1 MRLSLEPS
9 LIERRLKKY
18 DTINLIVLRDFM
30 SYIPKIEEAY
40 DRLGFKPRDNQL
52 EHCNRI
58 VGAMLDDN
66 ARHVILSAPT
76 GTGKSIIG
84 AVVADT
90 VHQIKSPHQS
100 ANASFLLTAT
110 NVLGQQY
117 FDSFSNPKD
126 PLDTTFRFIKG
137 ATNYNCSALS
147 TDEEPQ
153 TAENCSIRLFQKTGM
168 DQMIAE
174 HCNKCEFQI
183 NRSLRDKSR
192 HLITNYSYYFTD
204 RLSMELL
211 AHRTVCVFDEAHLLN
226 DLYTDHCAIQFTEKG
241 LYATQMEVS
250 EHLSLGETD
259 IFKHLKMVG
268 SHLANDKIR
277 DDTYMQY
284 IRILADVY
292 TQITEAAQ
300 QEAERS
306 IRAPARYLKLTKMSK
321 KYFGKAGKILDLLEH
336 VYPHVFEYK
345 PKSTKTMQND
355 HEVVIKPIFVSG
367 MFENL
372 VNADHNLLMSATI
385 SEQYAKRTLS
395 LEPAERVKHIRLPPQ
410 FPRESKKVI
419 FFKPLSLNYASMK
432 DPETIKK
439 LCAHSYQI
447 VKHHTDLGERGIVLA
462 PSFAIVESIAGTL
475 RGALGKNVKIF
486 EHVRG
491 EKLVDWL
498 EAFKAYDK
506 GPAVFLTPSGFE
518 GLDLPGDLSRFQIIT
533 KAPFGALGDRRIKVI
548 LETYPDIYSLTAL
561 MKITQGAGRSVRSM
575 HDHATTY
582 MLDQGIQRL
591 WTAKN
596 NEWKDEFE
604 TSFTSNLG

>member
-1 MRLSLEPS
+1 MRPSLEPS
-9 LIERRLKKY
+9 LIGRRSTKRVTVDLLVQK
-18 DTINLIVLRDFM
+18 DFM
-30 SYIPKIEEAY
+30 SYISKIQEAY
-40 DRLGFKPRDNQL
+40 ERLGFQPRDNQL

-90 VHQIKSPHQS
+90 VHSIKSPHQL

-110 NVLGQQY
+110 NALGQQY
-117 FDSFSNPKD
+117 FDSFSNPGD
-126 PLDTTFRFIKG
+126 SWDTTFRFIKG

-147 TDEEPQ
+147 TDEESQ

-168 DQMIAE
+168 EQMIAE

-204 RLSMELL
+204 RMSMELL

-259 IFKHLKMVG
+259 IFKHLKMIG
-268 SHLANDKIR
+268 SHLANEKIG

-306 IRAPARYLKLTKMSK
+306 IRAPTRYLKLTKMAK

-336 VYPHVFEYK
+336 NYPHVFEYK
-345 PKSTKTMQND
+345 PKNPKTGQAD

-367 MFENL
+367 MFEKL

-385 SEQYAKRTLS
+385 SEQYAKRTLL
-395 LEPAERVKHIRLPPQ
+395 LEPADRVKHIRLPPQ
-410 FPRESKKVI
+410 FPRASKKVI
-419 FFKPLSLNYASMK
+419 FFKPMSLNYASMK
-432 DPETIKK
+432 DPETVKK

-447 VKHHTDLGERGIVLA
+447 VKHHTDMGERGIVLA

-475 RGALGKNVKIF
+475 RGVLGKNVKIF

-518 GLDLPGDLSRFQIIT
+518 GLDLPGDLSRFQIIVKT
-533 KAPFGALGDRRIKVI
+533 PFGSLGDRRIKLI
-548 LETYPDIYSLTAL
+548 LDVFPDVYSLTAL
-561 MKITQGAGRSVRSM
+561 MKIVQGTGRSVRSIE
-575 HDHATTY
+575 DFATTY
-582 MLDQGIQRL
+582 ILDQAAQRL
-591 WTAKN
+591 WTAKS
-596 NEWKDEFE
+596 NEWSDEFS
-604 TSFTSNLG
+604 TSFSSVL